1 MALSGS
7 AQTNTYQ
14 YDSTNGSLG
23 MIFSWSASQSVET
36 NISTITWTL
45 KTYGTQKAT
54 GGWYYTSGPLS
65 MTLTASTGTISN
77 LTKTSGN
84 VAGSVSGNSWSF
96 SGRQKLY
103 GTGYSIAGGTFK
115 LTHNTTGEASFKVSL
130 SAAIYYSD
138 TNCQGNGSF
147 TLNSIPR
154 ATTPAFSLATIELGQ
169 AVTVDLS
176 SRASSNFTHTLTYAF
191 GSLSNQALGTAKTT
205 ASSFSFTFPT
215 TLSAQMTN
223 VASKACTV
231 TCKTFSGNT
240 EIGSKTVTL
249 TLTAPS
255 SWVPG
260 ITSVS
265 CSPSN
270 TVLGAGKY
278 PSTVTGVTT
287 TITCSTTN
295 EHDATISKVSI
306 TFQGKTYSTTTLTNN
321 VATISTS
328 DVCTGTGDYQLTAT
342 VTDSRGRSVT
352 SDPVTITVLAYTN
365 PTLTLDVRRTD
376 GAGTNNLSEIGNY
389 MYISYSASVSTTGG
403 LTNKIN
409 TSSGNTPVL
418 KYKKSGDADYTSIT
432 LSPGSNVSS
441 YIFVTADSSASPQI
455 SNNPQV
461 SNTLTCEIVASVTD
475 LAGNTTTITKN
486 LAVGYKTLDFKAGGR
501 GINIGGTAVND
512 GLICNM
518 DVTFGAK
525 VLRKNFVKLSASG
538 TTNSNGVDFTIDK
551 AAGSV
556 LVNGTASSSAHATKT
571 LMTFVG
577 VPGHKYILTGCPS
590 GGSSTTYCMYAARG
604 NYTFYDI
611 GTGVQFEYPSGLSPQ
626 NLNVIIRVYKGKSAS
641 NKTFYPMIRDAGIID
656 DTFEPYRMN
665 VDELINSNVD
675 WNGTINA
682 NNIVTPITYYPTI
695 TSSNTTTKDKDV
707 GEFISSV
714 YTKQGK
720 NFFRV
725 ESKTTTINLQNYVSA
740 GASSG
745 VYLIILR
752 AWTTSLSSG
761 SVYVVSYI
769 TNSYGAATCIE
780 SASNASL
787 SISGTT
793 VTITFGDN
801 NGGMVAI
808 FGGPIV

>member
-7 AQTNTYQ
+7 AQTTTYQ

-138 TNCQGNGSF
+138 TNCTGSGSF

-215 TLSAQMTN
+215 SLSAQMTD
-223 VASKACTV
+223 VGSKACTV

-240 EIGSKTVTL
+240 QIGTKTVTL

-255 SWVPG
+255 SWLPG
-260 ITSVS
+260 ITTIS
-265 CSPSN
+265 CTPSN
-270 TVLGAGKY
+270 TVLGTNKY
-278 PSTVTGVTT
+278 PATVTGVTVSV
-287 TITCSTTN
+287 TCSTTN
-295 EHDATISKVSI
+295 LHNATIANVAV
-306 TFQGKTYSTTTLTNN
+306 TFQGKTYSTTTLSNN
-321 VATISTS
+321 VATIAT
-328 DVCTGTGDYQLTAT
+328 DVCTGSGSQTLVIL
-342 VTDSRGRSVT
+342 VTDSRGRSVSDNT
-352 SDPVTITVLAYTN
+352 SINVIAYTN
-365 PTLTLDVRRTD
+365 PTLTLEIKRTD
-376 GAGTNNLSEIGNY
+376 GTNTNNTSEIGNY
-389 MYISYSASVSTTGG
+389 MYISYSGTVSTTGG
-403 LTNKIN
+403 LSNSIN
-409 TSSGNTPVL
+409 TASGKTPVL
-418 KYKKSGDADYTSIT
+418 KYKKAGDSGYTTISLSPASGSTSYVYTSNIDT
-432 LSPGSNVSS
+432 RN
-441 YIFVTADSSASPQI
+441 Y
-455 SNNPQV
+455 NPEVQ
-461 SNTLTCEIVASVTD
+461 NTLTCEVVASITD
-475 LAGNTTTITKN
+475 LAGNTTTVTKT
-486 LAVGYKTLDFKAGGR
+486 LAVGYKTLDFLAGGR
-501 GINIGGTAVND
+501 GITLGGTSVNE
-512 GLICNM
+512 GFVCNM
-518 DVTFGAK
+518 DATFAGK
-525 VLRKNFVKLSASG
+525 IRRKNLLKNTHLLTEQTLTEVTYTPQSDG
-538 TTNSNGVDFTIDK
+538 GI
-551 AAGSV
+551 
-556 LVNGTASSSAHATKT
+556 LVNNTVAAAANRNAYYANS
-571 LMTFVG
+571 TFVG
-577 VPGHKYILTGCPS
+577 IPGHKYILSGCPA
-590 GGSSTTYCMYAARG
+590 GGQVNSTDYYALYIARG
-604 NYTFYDI
+604 SYAWYDK
-611 GTGVQFEYPSGLSPQ
+611 GNGVEFTYPSDVS
-626 NLNVIIRVYKGKSAS
+626 NMSIIIRVYKNQVCS
-641 NKTFYPMIRDAGIID
+641 NKTFYPMIRDAGITD
-656 DTFEPYRMN
+656 DMWEPYHMD
-665 VDELINSNVD
+665 VDELINSDVN

-682 NNIVTPITYYPTI
+682 DNIVTPITYYPTI
-695 TSSNTTTKDKDV
+695 TSSSTTTKDKDV

-714 YTKQGK
+714 YTKQGR

-740 GASSG
+740 GSSSG

-761 SVYVVSYI
+761 AVYIVSYI

-793 VTITFGDN
+793 VTITFADN